1 MNTNVRKITI
11 TAMLCA
17 ISYVVMAVGRI
28 PIVLFLKYDPKD
40 VVITLGGLIW
50 GPLTS
55 CAVSLAALLPVPQ
68 RLSIKKGIPC
78 PAHYRG

>member
-1 MNTNVRKITI
+1 
-11 TAMLCA
+11 MLCA

-40 VVITLGGLIW
+40 DVITLGGLIW

-55 CAVSLAALLPVPQ
+55 CAVSL
-68 RLSIKKGIPC
+68 I
-78 PAHYRG
+78 Y